1 MKGGQQRREDE
12 EVVEVEKKTEEEDVE
27 EVEEVEEAH
36 ELNVDEGVEVVEGGA
51 SNQKLAW
58 KQPQGVAANGSKA
71 GRPWDG

>member
-1 MKGGQQRREDE
+1 MEGGQQRREDE
-12 EVVEVEKKTEEEDVE
+12 EVVEVEKKTEEED
-27 EVEEVEEAH
+27 VEEVEEAH